1 MTAAE
6 FERVEA
12 LILNI
17 IGFNQ
22 LAEDHWPDKTP
33 LQQLTYDAQV
43 YACGVALATLLCR
56 VKLKVDEEP
65 E

>member
-6 FERVEA
+6 FKQAEA
-12 LILNI
+12 LILNV

-22 LAEDHWPDKTP
+22 LAEDRWPDKTP

-43 YACGVALATLLCR
+43 YACGVALAKLLSR
-56 VKLKVDEEP
+56 VTFKVDEES